1 MSRTG
6 SGRGRERS
14 SGGGLGGDRVE
25 GRNAVR
31 ELLVARRRA
40 VRDVW
45 IARTVAG
52 DDLADLT
59 DLARDAGARV
69 HLVDPDALAAR
80 ARTDAP
86 QGVVARAAPVPS
98 ADATAVLRA
107 PGAFL
112 VALDGV
118 TDPGNLGAV
127 LRAADTAGVTG
138 VIVPRHR
145 AAHLTPAAVKAAAGA
160 VEHVP
165 VASVAGIP
173 ALLDRARREGV
184 WTVGLDAAGDASV
197 FDLPV
202 ATDRVL
208 LVLGAEGTG
217 LARLTRARCDV
228 VARIPLY
235 GALESLNVASA
246 AAVAAHAL
254 AHQRHA
260 GSSVNSGRYS
270 DQSVRKNQPG
280 GRDGRR

>member
-1 MSRTG
+1 
-6 SGRGRERS
+6 
-14 SGGGLGGDRVE
+14 VE

-31 ELLVARRRA
+31 ELLVAGRRP

-45 IARTVAG
+45 LAHGVAG
-52 DDLADLT
+52 DELADLV
-59 DLARDAGARV
+59 DLARDAGARI
-69 HLVDPDALAAR
+69 HLVEPDALAAR

-86 QGVVARAAPVPS
+86 QGVVARAAPVAPADPTELLRA
-98 ADATAVLRA
+98 ADA
-107 PGAFL
+107 FL
-112 VALDGV
+112 LALDGV

-160 VEHVP
+160 VEHVL
-165 VASVAGIP
+165 VASVSGIP
-173 ALLDRARREGV
+173 SFLERARREGV
-184 WTVGLDAAGDASV
+184 WTVGLDADGDASV

-202 ATDRVL
+202 ATDRVVV
-208 LVLGAEGTG
+208 VLGAEGSG
-217 LARLTRARCDV
+217 LARLTRDRCDV
-228 VARIPLY
+228 VARIPLH

-254 AHQRHA
+254 AHQRTA

-270 DQSVRKNQPG
+270 DQSIRKNQPG
-280 GRDGRR
+280 PGGGRR